1 MAKRN
6 LGSEVSPEDKKK
18 VSKEGFQKALKIF
31 RFTLPYKGTFFVGF
45 IFLILSQITSMSIP
59 LLMGQMVG
67 AIVSP
72 QKSVNQGVANISTNG
87 FSQKIE
93 HILNPSSSQ
102 LTLNDVTFLFAFL
115 LILQAIF

>member
-6 LGSEVSPEDKKK
+6 FGAEVSPEDKKK

-72 QKSVNQGVANISTNG
+72 QKAVSQGITNIQRMVLVKK
-87 FSQKIE
+87 FSIFY
-93 HILNPSSSQ
+93 
-102 LTLNDVTFLFAFL
+102 TLIQIN
-115 LILQAIF
+115 